1 MQPAPEFSLRGVVK
15 RFGHRT
21 VLRDLSLEIPRGEIV
36 LLLGE
41 NGAGKSTLLRLLSA
55 LTRPSGGELLF
66 RGRPLQGDVAQAMRR
81 ELGVLSYEAR
91 LYPDLTA
98 RENLRVFGTLHGVP
112 DLAARVEREL
122 ERVGLGDV
130 PEVPVRTFSSGMS
143 KRLGLAR
150 LLLNEPRIVLLDE
163 PYAALDA
170 RSQGLMDSL
179 LHNLRAA
186 GGTAVV
192 VTHQFP
198 PGVSACTRAAIL
210 HQGILRYNQ
219 PVERLDAAGCAAL
232 LRQVA
237 A

>member
-1 MQPAPEFSLRGVVK
+1 
-15 RFGHRT
+15 
-21 VLRDLSLEIPRGEIV
+21 
-36 LLLGE
+36 
-41 NGAGKSTLLRLLSA
+41 
-55 LTRPSGGELLF
+55 
-66 RGRPLQGDVAQAMRR
+66 
-81 ELGVLSYEAR
+81 
-91 LYPDLTA
+91 
-98 RENLRVFGTLHGVP
+98 
-112 DLAARVEREL
+112 
-122 ERVGLGDV
+122 
-130 PEVPVRTFSSGMS
+130 MS